1 MVVRSPPPVYLARSH
16 QPPHQ
21 NRETSSAAVVL
32 VALWLS
38 LAVSVAAYAGDRL
51 TAAGDV
57 LQYMLPATAAGL
69 ILLSKDAQGAWQFG
83 ESAALTLG
91 ATYALKYAVEERR
104 PHGGGESFPS
114 AHASIAFS
122 AADFLRKRYG
132 WAYGVPTYAL
142 ASVVAYSR
150 VEARAHHPQD
160 VIAGAAIGIVSSYFF
175 TRSDHGWQVQ
185 AAADRRAYGIRVS
198 RTR

>member
-1 MVVRSPPPVYLARSH
+1 MVVRSPPPVYRARSH

-21 NRETSSAAVVL
+21 NRETFSAAL
-32 VALWLS
+32 VARWLS
-38 LAVSVAAYAGDRL
+38 LAVGVAAYAGDRL

-57 LQYMLPATAAGL
+57 LQYMLLATAAGL
-69 ILLSKDAQGAWQFG
+69 LLLSKDAQGAWQFG
-83 ESAALTLG
+83 ESAALTRG

-122 AADFLRKRYG
+122 AAEFLRKRYG
-132 WAYGVPTYAL
+132 WAYGVPTYVL

-175 TRSDHGWQVQ
+175 TRPDHGWQVQ
-185 AAADRRAYGIRVS
+185 AVADGRAFGIRVS
-198 RTR
+198 RIW